1 MAKKLLIN
9 CGTCDARNT
18 REETLQAYEQITINC
33 GEVIVSPETR
43 GLLAQYG
50 VIMNC
55 GDVKDIDR
63 DAKIVKINGKYE
75 LTGSAPVDEKTYLM
89 VNGSLT
95 IAPDAG
101 DALRKYA
108 GIHVNGSINCPRS
121 LASLLGGVSVN
132 GSSCI
137 YPDGA
142 VVLKKNAF
150 IDKLFA
156 LRAKNKL
163 YWAPKR
169 LIMVDKDLDPATLA
183 SKGASFSAPEVVL
196 AEDKVEDMIELIDE
210 QAQITIV
217 PDGTAVITDDVEL
230 DGAIIKK
237 YGVKLYVLGDVEV
250 DEDSVSALAQLEYLN
265 IQGDISF
272 PESMKS
278 QVMDAVTE
286 ISGDYDIRKIKGRHI
301 QDKMSLRISKWL
313 LDQEPEGITASDC
326 MKVTLDED
334 ISNDMILGKLY
345 FRDCMNIKCTSEQE
359 PAVSA
364 VAEDCMNIG
373 PGEDGMGVGSM
384 IKGALGVGKELLDTK
399 VINAGEYVL

>member
-1 MAKKLLIN
+1 M
-9 CGTCDARNT
+9 
-18 REETLQAYEQITINC
+18 
-33 GEVIVSPETR
+33 
-43 GLLAQYG
+43 
-50 VIMNC
+50 
-55 GDVKDIDR
+55 
-63 DAKIVKINGKYE
+63 
-75 LTGSAPVDEKTYLM
+75 
-89 VNGSLT
+89 
-95 IAPDAG
+95 
-101 DALRKYA
+101 
-108 GIHVNGSINCPRS
+108 
-121 LASLLGGVSVN
+121 
-132 GSSCI
+132 
-137 YPDGA
+137 
-142 VVLKKNAF
+142 VLKKNAF

-169 LIMVDKDLDPATLA
+169 LIMVDKDLDPANLA

-196 AEDKVEDMIELIDE
+196 AEGKVEDMIELIDE

-217 PDGTAVITDDVEL
+217 PDGTAVITDDVEQ

-237 YGVKLYVLGDVEV
+237 NGVKLYVMGEVEGDA
-250 DEDSVSALAQLEYLN
+250 DSVTAKAQLRYLN

-272 PESMKS
+272 PEAIKA

-334 ISNDMILGKLY
+334 ISNEMILGKLY

-373 PGEDGMGVGSM
+373 PGEDDMGIGSM

-399 VINAGEYVL
+399 IINAGEYVL